1 MNWEPIKEVL
11 SNGKEGH
18 YAAIIP
24 YLSSDKHTI
33 DEPEEV
39 VASIKERGWYYP
51 FVVVLSRRSDGSAHL
66 ELVGD
71 DASYYL
77 AIATENRISHMSF
90 IEPSETEFI
99 AALAAEDVSYEVEI
113 LPCPEN

>member
-1 MNWEPIKEVL
+1 MNWEPKKEVL

-24 YLSSDKHTI
+24 YLSSDDRTI

-39 VASIKERGWYYP
+39 IASIKERGWYYP

-66 ELVGD
+66 ELVAD
-71 DASYYL
+71 DGLDY
-77 AIATENRISHMSF
+77 ATHDLGNRISHMSF

-113 LPCPEN
+113 LPCPEK